1 MPVSS
6 DSLNV
11 QFTSLSNQTVSN
23 QLAPSPLASGG
34 SVSSF
39 FSNNL
44 TSAGLGAKSIA
55 SEVASKVD
63 TLFSGSPL
71 AAFFNSGSDPRISDQ
86 ELANR
91 FVSEKQNPEDKT
103 SNSQDKTNGGTYLV
117 YPPETAPYYMQLE
130 FFEYARPNPL
140 ARTKYNPLGKVILPL
155 PMSDGFIDSTTAG
168 WQRTELG
175 LAGNVLDTAK
185 NFSAISKYTAPSS
198 EQAKELA
205 ADAAYT
211 AFQKVVGKYA
221 GEGTAGAFSSATG
234 LATNPSL
241 SMLFNGVEFR
251 DFQLSWKLIPKNS
264 DESVTIKDII
274 RFIKQNHLPTFSGG
288 VSSFLF
294 NYPSLV
300 QPTFVGVNTEYI
312 TQFKKCAIVQ
322 VQVNYAGE
330 QHPSFYKGS
339 HAPTVINLTL
349 TLKEVE
355 YVLSQDYGGN
365 DTGATVEEAISKAAD
380 AAGITGLEVQE

>member
-1 MPVSS
+1 
-6 DSLNV
+6 
-11 QFTSLSNQTVSN
+11 VSN

-39 FSNNL
+39 FSNDL

-63 TLFSGSPL
+63 KFLSGSAI
-71 AAFFNSGSDPRISDQ
+71 AAFFNSDSPSRISDQ

-91 FVSEKQNPEDKT
+91 NVSEKQNPEDKT
-103 SNSQDKTNGGTYLV
+103 SASQDKTNGGKTIS
-117 YPPETAPYYMQLE
+117 YPNEQAPYYMQLE

-140 ARTKYNPLGKVILPL
+140 SETSYHPRGKVILPL
-155 PMSDGFIDSTTAG
+155 PMSDGFIDSTTAS
-168 WQRTELG
+168 WQSVSLG

-185 NFSAISKYTAPSS
+185 DFGSLTNAMAAAG
-198 EQAKELA
+198 AKDLA
-205 ADAAYT
+205 KDAAFT
-211 AFQKVVGKYA
+211 AFQKVIGKYV
-221 GEGTAGAFSSATG
+221 GEGAEGVISSATG
-234 LATNPSL
+234 LAINPSL

-251 DFQLSWKLIPKNS
+251 DFQLSWKLIPKNPE
-264 DESVTIKDII
+264 ESVTIKNII
-274 RFIKQNHLPTFSGG
+274 RFIKQNHLPTFSGTG
-288 VSSFLF
+288 SSFLF

-300 QPTFVGVNTEYI
+300 QPTFVGVTRDYI
-312 TQFKKCAIVQ
+312 TQFKKCAIQQ

-339 HAPTVINLTL
+339 SAPTVINLTL

-355 YVLSQDYGGN
+355 YVLSKDYGGN
-365 DTGATVEEAISKAAD
+365 YRGDSVDTAISKAANNL
-380 AAGITGLEVQE
+380 GITSE

>member
-63 TLFSGSPL
+63 KFLSGSAI
-71 AAFFNSGSDPRISDQ
+71 AAFFNSDSPSRISDQ

-91 FVSEKQNPEDKT
+91 NVSEKQNPEDKT
-103 SNSQDKTNGGTYLV
+103 STSQDKTNGGKTIS
-117 YPPETAPYYMQLE
+117 YPNEQAPYYMQLE

-140 ARTKYNPLGKVILPL
+140 SETSYHPRGKVILPL
-155 PMSDGFIDSTTAG
+155 PMSDGFIDSTTAS
-168 WQRTELG
+168 WQSVSLG

-185 NFSAISKYTAPSS
+185 DFGSLTNAMAAAG
-198 EQAKELA
+198 AKDIA
-205 ADAAYT
+205 KDAAFT
-211 AFQKVVGKYA
+211 AFQKVIGKYV
-221 GEGTAGAFSSATG
+221 GEGAEGAISSATG
-234 LATNPSL
+234 LAINPSL

-251 DFQLSWKLIPKNS
+251 DFQLSWKLIPKNPE
-264 DESVTIKDII
+264 ESVTIKNII
-274 RFIKQNHLPTFSGG
+274 RFIKQNHLPTFSGTG
-288 VSSFLF
+288 SSFLF

-300 QPTFVGVNTEYI
+300 QPTFVGVTRDYI
-312 TQFKKCAIVQ
+312 TQFKKCAIQQ

-339 HAPTVINLTL
+339 SAPTVINLTL

-355 YVLSQDYGGN
+355 YVLSKDYGGN
-365 DTGATVEEAISKAAD
+365 YRGDSVDTAISKAANNL
-380 AAGITGLEVQE
+380 GITFE